1 MAQWEKIR
9 DRVLSS
15 RSDANIPFNQLC
27 TMLRRLGFS
36 ERVTGSHHTFTRND
50 IPDIIVVQ
58 PSKGEATAKRYQVKQ
73 IRELLLKYNLS

>member
-9 DRVLSS
+9 DRVLSG

-27 TMLRRLGFS
+27 TVLRRLGFS